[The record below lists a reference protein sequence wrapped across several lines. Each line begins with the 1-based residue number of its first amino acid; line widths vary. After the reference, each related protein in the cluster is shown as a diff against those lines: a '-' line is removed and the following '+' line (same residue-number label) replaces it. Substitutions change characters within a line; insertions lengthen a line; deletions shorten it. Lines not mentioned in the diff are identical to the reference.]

1 MAPPKAM
8 EPTFRGFV
16 DTTHDALVLL
26 EACNQQQCDR
36 VTRRLQEKERSEI
49 TSGSVYVFDENE
61 SRIKRWTDG
70 RMWSPSRILGNF
82 LVYRELDKR
91 TVDEESINSAAL
103 SRAEEER
110 L

>member
-1 MAPPKAM
+1 MASSYSM
-8 EPTFRGFV
+8 DPTFRGFI

-36 VTRRLQEKERSEI
+36 VIRRLQEKERGQI
-49 TSGSVYVFDENE
+49 ASGSVYVFDEEE

-91 TVDEESINSAAL
+91 SADEESTTAGIL

>member
-1 MAPPKAM
+1 MAAVTM
-8 EPTFRGFV
+8 EPTFRGFI

-26 EACNQQQCDR
+26 EACIQQQCDR
-36 VTRRLQEKERSEI
+36 VSRRLQEKERSQI
-49 TSGSVYVFDENE
+49 TSGSVYVFDEEE

-91 TVDEESINSAAL
+91 TAEEESLGVGGL

>member
-1 MAPPKAM
+1 MAPPNVM

-36 VTRRLQEKERSEI
+36 VTRRLQEKERNEI
-49 TSGSVYVFDENE
+49 VSGSVYVFDEAE

-91 TVDEESINSAAL
+91 TVDEESVNSAAL